1 MFVTQIRPERRRD
14 EEEKEIEGGGR
25 EKERW
30 REENRGGGEEGRKRG
45 KLKRLR
51 RKWSAVERVAN
62 PETDASRFN
71 RLSPYYNSDS
81 ATTEI

>member
-25 EKERW
+25 EKESGGKK
-30 REENRGGGEEGRKRG
+30 NRGGGEEGRKRG

>member
-30 REENRGGGEEGRKRG
+30 KKNRGGGEEGRKRG